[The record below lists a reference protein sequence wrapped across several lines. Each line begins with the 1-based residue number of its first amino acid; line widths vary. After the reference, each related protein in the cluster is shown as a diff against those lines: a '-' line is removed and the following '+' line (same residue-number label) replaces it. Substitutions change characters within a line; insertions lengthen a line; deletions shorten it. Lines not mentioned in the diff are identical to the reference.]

1 MLTRIWNKM
10 IFHRLLMTLWNS
22 HQSCTT
28 TLKNFRTV
36 TTKAEQ
42 CSVTQQFHSYIC
54 TLQMGTQR
62 FPQDLR
68 KSVCNSSKIETTQ
81 VLISSRMDNLW
92 FVYTMEFGT
101 APEKNKVLL
110 PAMEWMY
117 FTNLYLWPWKVSLKR
132 MYPLFDSTYTL
143 LKFLRSDR
151 SQDSDYPSE
160 LMPGKS
166 A

>member
-1 MLTRIWNKM
+1 
-10 IFHRLLMTLWNS
+10 
-22 HQSCTT
+22 
-28 TLKNFRTV
+28 
-36 TTKAEQ
+36 
-42 CSVTQQFHSYIC
+42 
-54 TLQMGTQR
+54 
-62 FPQDLR
+62 
-68 KSVCNSSKIETTQ
+68 
-81 VLISSRMDNLW
+81 MDNLW

-101 APEKNKVLL
+101 APEKNKALL

-117 FTNLYLWPWKVSLKR
+117 LTNLYLWPWKVSLKR